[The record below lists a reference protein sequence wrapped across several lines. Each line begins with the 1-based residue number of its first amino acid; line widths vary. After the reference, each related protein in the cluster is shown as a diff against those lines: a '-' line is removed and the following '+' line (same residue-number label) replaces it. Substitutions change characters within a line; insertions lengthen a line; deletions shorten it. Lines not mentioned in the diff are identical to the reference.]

1 MAKKPETRSE
11 KVPRT
16 FLIAAGSLVAMTLLL
31 VAVARITGTLDSQV
45 GEKTAIAEKLLR
57 FEDQPNGAVAVYS
70 ATDGRLIETME
81 PGTNGFVRGT
91 LRALV
96 RERRLNNVADKTPVR
111 LLVGADGSF
120 VLHDP
125 ATDRRLDL
133 RAFGPANAGA
143 FASLLANGSDK
154 R

>member
-1 MAKKPETRSE
+1 MTEKPDMQYE
-11 KVPRT
+11 KVPRP
-16 FLIAAGSLVAMTLLL
+16 FLIAAGGMVLMTLLL
-31 VAVARITGTLDSQV
+31 VAGARITGSLDSQV
-45 GEKTAIAEKLLR
+45 GVKTAIVEEYLR
-57 FEDQPNGAVAVYS
+57 FEDQPNGAVAIYS
-70 ATDGRLIETME
+70 ARNGELIETME

-96 RERRLNNVADKTPVR
+96 RERRLKNVAEKTPFR
-111 LLVGADGSF
+111 LLIGSDGSF

-143 FASLLANGSDK
+143 FASLLPS
-154 R
+154 REQ

>member
-1 MAKKPETRSE
+1 MAEKPDMQYE
-11 KVPRT
+11 KVPRS
-16 FLIAAGSLVAMTLLL
+16 FLIAAGGLVVMTLLL
-31 VAVARITGTLDSQV
+31 VAAARLTGSLDSQV
-45 GEKTAIAEKLLR
+45 GVKTAVAEEFLR
-57 FEDQPNGAVAVYS
+57 FEDLPNGAVAVYS
-70 ATDGRLIETME
+70 ARNGRLIETME

-96 RERRLNNVADKTPVR
+96 RERRLKNVAAETPFR
-111 LLVGADGSF
+111 LLVGEDGSF

-143 FASLLANGSDK
+143 FASLMSNGSNTQ
-154 R
+154 